1 MHLRCIPY
9 ISYYFHMILSLK
21 NIGLHYPSLPKV
33 FRKSCTPGRR
43 WSGRCPRRLATEP
56 RQLRTQRQ
64 QIQRLRQLRLRA
76 AAHPARLPA
85 ALPTRPRVTEAKGS
99 AATTG
104 AAPHGS
110 QWLMHIGYSQTIYM
124 SIVLVLEKWLN
135 VFLEATWLCLIYSY
149 IPFDFAPRPWTFK
162 FASNL
167 DLTWSLAGL
176 RLPAPLWI
184 ELPRMRSC
192 VWNLPLGRRQTPWK
206 SPGIP
211 WPSGFDS
218 YQCYRKGHQK
228 GHRKIRKSARF
239 ETFWDFRVPFAIS
252 WDVVFLHR
260 LAFIC
265 PAIAD
270 CCVGLGFCDPVGWNW
285 MTCSEHKNQNIPR
298 DSCMWQWN
306 TACRCWLFYVIFRF
320 FIAHILVFFP
330 YND

>member
-1 MHLRCIPY
+1 
-9 ISYYFHMILSLK
+9 
-21 NIGLHYPSLPKV
+21 
-33 FRKSCTPGRR
+33 
-43 WSGRCPRRLATEP
+43 
-56 RQLRTQRQ
+56 
-64 QIQRLRQLRLRA
+64 
-76 AAHPARLPA
+76 
-85 ALPTRPRVTEAKGS
+85 
-99 AATTG
+99 
-104 AAPHGS
+104 
-110 QWLMHIGYSQTIYM
+110 M
-124 SIVLVLEKWLN
+124 SIVLVLEEWLYFWKPHACVKN
-135 VFLEATWLCLIYSY
+135 IA
-149 IPFDFAPRPWTFK
+149 FDFAPRPWTFC
-162 FASNL
+162 FQSGSDMIWRDWDFQLLYGSNCHWWDLAFGVCPL
-167 DLTWSLAGL
+167 DGDK
-176 RLPAPLWI
+176 PP
-184 ELPRMRSC
+184 E
-192 VWNLPLGRRQTPWK
+192 NPLG
-206 SPGIP
+206 SPG
-211 WPSGFDS
+211 PSGFDS